1 MSERVGAVVAS
12 GDVDATV
19 VLPTP
24 GRKRSPYA
32 PSLERPAAAADLAKL
47 GGLNALVQADR
58 DWAVRGLVAE
68 LHPELCPLR

>member
-1 MSERVGAVVAS
+1 MQVKNS
-12 GDVDATV
+12 GQMDAPLFAQHMVSVT
-19 VLPTP
+19 LTFF
-24 GRKRSPYA
+24 
-32 PSLERPAAAADLAKL
+32 RPNSAAAADLAKL